1 MRLNVTAYI
10 ARSSPVHQM
19 DARVKVCLLAA
30 WSVALLL
37 ARSWAGVGLAAL
49 ALAAVL
55 AASRLPAG
63 RVLAAAAPVYAIAA
77 FAVAFNALSGSGEA
91 PPLATLAP
99 AAPLPPAAA
108 GLSRG
113 GHFGQRIELL
123 AWGSLVVSCTST
135 STELTDALRSL
146 LAPLRVLRVPV
157 DDVATTLSLAV
168 RFIPLT
174 AEELARVRDAQ
185 WSRGAALGEGLG
197 ARLRAGAGMMA
208 PLFVGL
214 FRRADAL
221 ARAMDARCYGA
232 PGPRTSLGARRLGA
246 REWAALAAGLAL
258 CVAVALL

>member
-91 PPLATLAP
+91 PPLAALAP
-99 AAPLPPAAA
+99 AAPLPAAAA

-113 GHFGQRIELL
+113 LLFGLRIVLL

-157 DDVATTLSLAV
+157 NDMATTLSLAV

-174 AEELARVRDAQ
+174 AEELVRVRDAQ
-185 WSRGAALGEGLG
+185 WSRGAALEGGLG

-246 REWAALAAGLAL
+246 RERAALATGLAL